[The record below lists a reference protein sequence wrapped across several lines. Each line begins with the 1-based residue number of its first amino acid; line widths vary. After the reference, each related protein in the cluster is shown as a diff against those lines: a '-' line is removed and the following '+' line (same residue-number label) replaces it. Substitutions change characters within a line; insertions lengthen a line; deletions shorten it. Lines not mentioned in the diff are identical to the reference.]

1 MQIVESL
8 GGFVPLNLPNILTL
22 LRVACIPLLVLLF
35 YLPIPLSTWGAATV
49 FLVAAVTDWLDGW
62 LARRSNQMTV
72 FGAFLDPVADKLIV
86 ATALVLLAERFDSSF
101 ITVSACVVIGRE
113 IVVSALREWMA
124 QLGRRASVA
133 VTNVAKFKTA
143 LQMTAI
149 TVLLTSIPEAVYL
162 PWYWLGEALLA
173 VAVVL
178 TLWSMV
184 VYLRAFAEVV
194 RETDGEL

>member
-1 MQIVESL
+1 M
-8 GGFVPLNLPNILTL
+8 PLNLPNILTL

-35 YLPIPLSTWGAATV
+35 YLPPPMATWGAAAV

-62 LARRSNQMTV
+62 LARRSNQMTA

-86 ATALVLLAERFDSSF
+86 ATALVLLAERFDSGF

-149 TVLLTSIPEAVYL
+149 IVLLTSMPGVGYL
-162 PWYWLGEALLA
+162 PWYWLGQALLA
-173 VAVVL
+173 IAVVL

-184 VYLRAFAEVV
+184 IYLRVFAEVV
-194 RETDGEL
+194 RETDGEN